1 MSPDLPYSVPPPPRA
16 RRLVA
21 CLCAEWCGTCR
32 DYRAV
37 MREVAGQ
44 WPADAFVWLDVEEQA
59 ELVDELDIETFP
71 TILVIDARDVL
82 FHGPVLPGAE
92 ALRRLLRALDENGP
106 QARFV
111 DEEALLLAQRLRVR
125 AALIA

>member
-1 MSPDLPYSVPPPPRA
+1 MGTLPYSVTLPQRA

-32 DYRAV
+32 DYQAV
-37 MREVAGQ
+37 LRGIAGQ

-59 ELVDELDIETFP
+59 ELIDDLDIETFP

-82 FHGPVLPGAE
+82 FCGPVPPSAE
-92 ALRRLLRALDENGP
+92 PLARLMRALDGNGS
-106 QARFV
+106 QALFV
-111 DEEALLLAQRLRVR
+111 GDETLRLAQRLRSL
-125 AALIA
+125 ASLAE